1 MARNRRNQLRYIKM
15 IERKYR
21 RQKAGLFALIFFLFA
36 FIFIVIGFLFLI
48 KNSDAMFFIRIR
60 DKQAPVAV
68 VRDVTVF
75 NNQSF
80 SLNDFLVSVTDDN
93 NVNVNYVSLPDP
105 TYIGTQSVSI
115 EFTDVAGNKTIETA
129 ALTRVEDYEAPE
141 ITDDGEVYLSLGSA
155 VSYKSLVSVTDN
167 YDTEPELD
175 IDNSQVDLS
184 VAGDYIISYTAT
196 DKAGNSSYRDVVI
209 HVFESDDA
217 AELKRLA
224 DAECDYVINAIITED
239 MDTVHKIWAVYNYVR
254 NIPYVLTDYTRDYV
268 LEGYKI
274 LSNYQGDCY
283 GSYSAVR
290 LLLERLGIPVI
301 AVQNDETTGSPHF
314 WVMASPDDGVTWY
327 HVDATNWVEW
337 VYRPIMCL
345 ISDARLQEISEFHL
359 NTHRPESY
367 LYPATPAESYPVPD
381 DIWSLYNPTERI
393 Y

>member
-283 GSYSAVR
+283 GSYAAVR

-314 WVMASPDDGVTWY
+314 WVLASPDDGVTWY